1 MRAGLRCD
9 EKPQYAAP
17 PLQPNN
23 DDGEADDGRRRSAQ
37 DLSHLLPLDTGE
49 GETRPG
55 VAHLQISRG
64 LAEAAGVAGRYI
76 DLVYIPT
83 NKISV
88 FLTSARASR

>member
-1 MRAGLRCD
+1 MRNPSTL
-9 EKPQYAAP
+9 PP

-55 VAHLQISRG
+55 VAHLQISKG
-64 LAEAAGVAGRYI
+64 TDPSNG
-76 DLVYIPT
+76 
-83 NKISV
+83 
-88 FLTSARASR
+88 ARAR